1 MAYNFCVV
9 QRLSDG
15 KYQTRTGGW
24 DTLDFTSNYSNARFY
39 YSDADDVSQYISGY
53 PGGDY
58 RVVEY
63 WMPGKP
69 SGNRPKSNATILNNF
84 MGQLYSANSV
94 TIDSVST
101 KYGFDRCRVQTVDD
115 YNGFLGDWNIAGGR
129 NGWLIFTTE
138 QVEPFGIQGV
148 IPAAEIRGMVSDYTG
163 RDYWAMSIRSTNS
176 SPGSSGYRR
185 IVYNGGFS
193 EAPFS
198 GLDVPYVFVA

>member
-94 TIDSVST
+94 TIDSVLT

-115 YNGFLGDWNIAGGR
+115 YNGFLGDWNVAGGR

-138 QVEPFGIQGV
+138 QVEQFGIQGV
-148 IPAAEIRGMVSDYTG
+148 IPAEEVRGMVSDYTG
-163 RDYWAMSIRSTNS
+163 GGYWAMAIQSTNS
-176 SPGSSGYRR
+176 NRSSAGYRR

-193 EAPFS
+193 EAPFT
-198 GLDVPYVFVA
+198 GIDVPYVFAN